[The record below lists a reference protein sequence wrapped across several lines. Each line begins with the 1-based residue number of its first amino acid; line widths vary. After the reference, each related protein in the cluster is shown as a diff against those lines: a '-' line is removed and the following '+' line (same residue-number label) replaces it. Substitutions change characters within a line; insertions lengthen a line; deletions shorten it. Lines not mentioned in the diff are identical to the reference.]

1 MNKIKKRLSKL
12 SKNTTS
18 ALVIGTAFGQLAQ
31 LLDLYS
37 TIFVV
42 NESGTELKAKND
54 ELKNNIQSLKSN
66 LDKNINLI
74 KEKNQSPEK
83 SLEILS
89 TEELIVRINDRI
101 GAENKKIREFNQKL
115 KDRVNSKAQ
124 IKKELWMFVI
134 NHMFRLLKKC

>member
-42 NESGTELKAKND
+42 NESGTELKAKNLIYRQSIERLD
-54 ELKNNIQSLKSN
+54 SIVNVGAVFFDITHICKLESLQTFWKKNNSLIFIEGGDALPRELSKPLYDSGWRCTS
-66 LDKNINLI
+66 LQGIFHVW
-74 KEKNQSPEK
+74 EKQ
-83 SLEILS
+83 
-89 TEELIVRINDRI
+89 
-101 GAENKKIREFNQKL
+101 Q
-115 KDRVNSKAQ
+115 
-124 IKKELWMFVI
+124 
-134 NHMFRLLKKC
+134 